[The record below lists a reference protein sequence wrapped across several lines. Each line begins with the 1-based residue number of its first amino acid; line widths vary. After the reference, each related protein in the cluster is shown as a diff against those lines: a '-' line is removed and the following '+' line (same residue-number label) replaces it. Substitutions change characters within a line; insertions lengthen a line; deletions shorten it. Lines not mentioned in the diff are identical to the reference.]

1 MAAKLKTKSDVP
13 RFLAMLKENNVPA
26 EYCVGLFSCWCS
38 CEGTAAIAEKCM
50 DIQAKYDIDMTAV
63 WEWVCTN
70 EPCPDTDWPEEV
82 DRFKEEI
89 VTADFKN
96 DNKPVL
102 DPDLC
107 FSYRGYQFELSAC
120 NNITCRDQIMGLTY
134 DNIKHR
140 FPHGI
145 FTDRYVCWMH
155 GHKDCEGHTK
165 EESDYP
171 DCWAPEVYLVPEA
184 WSWGAE
190 SDLKPGLKVT
200 LDMLEMIDKFLDS
213 FKE

>member
-1 MAAKLKTKSDVP
+1 MKL
-13 RFLAMLKENNVPA
+13 E
-26 EYCVGLFSCWCS
+26 
-38 CEGTAAIAEKCM
+38 
-50 DIQAKYDIDMTAV
+50 IDLSK
-63 WEWVCTN
+63 
-70 EPCPDTDWPEEV
+70 DEV
-82 DRFKEEI
+82 DYLGKICALLSCISTDEAIIGCNIASKLARAIGPVDKI
-89 VTADFKN
+89 AD
-96 DNKPVL
+96 DTPVL
-102 DPDLC
+102 DQDLC
-107 FSYRGYQFELSAC
+107 FKYKGYDFEITSC
-120 NNITCRDQIMGLTY
+120 NCITAKEQMLGLTNE
-134 DNIKHR
+134 NINER

-145 FTDRYVCWMH
+145 FSDRYVCWMH

-200 LDMLEMIDKFLDS
+200 LDMLEMIDKFLET